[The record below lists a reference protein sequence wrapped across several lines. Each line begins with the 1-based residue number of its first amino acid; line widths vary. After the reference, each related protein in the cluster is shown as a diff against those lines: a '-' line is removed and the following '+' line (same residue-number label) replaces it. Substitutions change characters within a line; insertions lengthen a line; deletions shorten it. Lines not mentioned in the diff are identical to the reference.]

1 MLVPGDQE
9 ASDGNLTYWYRS
21 AQNVVLSSVHGLY
34 GDVGLP
40 GEVDVLQVLLD
51 KTAVLRVPFG
61 KRNDL

>member
-1 MLVPGDQE
+1 MFKRLVTG
-9 ASDGNLTYWYRS
+9 SNLTCWYPS
-21 AQNVVLSSVHGLY
+21 AQNVVLTSVHSLY